1 MIYRL
6 SRLFMRERAK
16 IKSAGKVTTE
26 LLGTL
31 EGRVIHSATRRYT
44 AEFLG
49 TLALVFFGCGSAVIA
64 GAYIGFLGIA
74 FAFGMVLLVLV
85 YAFGSISGCHVNPA
99 VTLAMLIAKRIST
112 KDALVYMGA
121 QCLGAIVGAGL
132 LFAVASGLPAYDIAA
147 DGLGQNGFH
156 AYDMT
161 AAFIAEVFLTFF
173 FVYAILEVTG
183 KHAHKGFEGLAIGF
197 ALFLVHII
205 GLPITGTSVNPA
217 RSLGPA
223 LLTGGTAIDQLW
235 LFWAAPLAGGL
246 LAAVVWMYLTDPKE
260 MARNLKI

>member
-1 MIYRL
+1 MG
-6 SRLFMRERAK
+6 ERVVRNVK
-16 IKSAGKVTTE
+16 GKVTE
-26 LLGTL
+26 EILGTL
-31 EGRVIHSATRRYT
+31 EGKVIHSTTRRYA

-85 YAFGSISGCHVNPA
+85 YAIGPISGCHVNPA
-99 VTLAMLIAKRIST
+99 VTVAMLIAKRISS
-112 KDALVYMGA
+112 KDALAYIGV
-121 QCLGAIVGAGL
+121 QCLGAIAGAGL

-147 DGLGQNGFH
+147 DGLGQNGFSD
-156 AYDMT
+156 YSLT

-173 FVYAILEVTG
+173 FVYAILEITG
-183 KHAHKGFEGLAIGF
+183 KYAHKGFEGLGIGF

-205 GLPITGTSVNPA
+205 GIPITGTSVNPA

-223 LLTGGTAIDQLW
+223 LFTGGTAIDQLW

-246 LAAVVWMYLTDPKE
+246 LAAIIWTYLTDPKE
-260 MARNLKI
+260 MAKNLKI